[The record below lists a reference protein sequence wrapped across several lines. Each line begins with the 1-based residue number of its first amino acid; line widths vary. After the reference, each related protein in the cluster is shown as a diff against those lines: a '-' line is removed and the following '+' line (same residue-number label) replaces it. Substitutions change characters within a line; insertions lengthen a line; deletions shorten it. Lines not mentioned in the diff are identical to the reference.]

1 MTAQAAQGAGVVA
14 RGLDAALAA
23 LIEHQDELGRLDAVA
38 GDGDHGTGMV
48 RGMRAAVA
56 AGGGDTPGAVLQVAG
71 AAFMDAAGG
80 ASGALLGTAL
90 QATGRSLEGAGDAPG
105 AAAVAAALADG
116 LAALQ
121 RLGRAE
127 PGDKTMVDTLQPFV
141 VAFTAEAGE
150 GASIADAWGR
160 SLGAARRGAESTRD
174 LVSRRGRASRV
185 GSRSAGSPDPGAM
198 SVLYALEA
206 ARP

>member
-1 MTAQAAQGAGVVA
+1 MTAQAAAGAGVVA
-14 RGLDAALAA
+14 RGLDAGLAA
-23 LIEHQDELGRLDAVA
+23 LVEHQDELGRLDAVA

-56 AGGGDTPGAVLQVAG
+56 AGSGDTPGAVLRAAG

-90 QATGRSLEGAGDAPG
+90 QTAGRSLADAGEVPG
-105 AAAVAAALADG
+105 AADVAAALADG
-116 LAALQ
+116 LSALQ
-121 RLGRAE
+121 RLGGAQ
-127 PGDKTMVDTLQPFV
+127 PGDKTMVDTLQPFIA
-141 VAFTAEAGE
+141 AFTAAAEE
-150 GASIADAWGR
+150 GASVADAWR
-160 SLGAARRGAESTRD
+160 TSLGAARRGAESTRD

-206 ARP
+206 VRP

>member
-1 MTAQAAQGAGVVA
+1 MTAQVAAGAAVVA

-23 LIEHQDELGRLDAVA
+23 LVEHQDELGRLDAVA

-56 AGGGDTPGAVLQVAG
+56 AGAGDTPGALLRVAG

-90 QATGRSLEGAGDAPG
+90 QTAGRSLADAGESPTARDV
-105 AAAVAAALADG
+105 AAAVTDGVAALR
-116 LAALQ
+116 

-127 PGDKTMVDTLQPFV
+127 PGDKTMVDTLQPFAA
-141 VAFTAEAGE
+141 AFAAAAED
-150 GASIADAWGR
+150 GASVADAWR
-160 SLGAARRGAESTRD
+160 TSLGAARRGAESTRD
-174 LVSRRGRASRV
+174 MVSRRGRASRV

-206 ARP
+206 ACP